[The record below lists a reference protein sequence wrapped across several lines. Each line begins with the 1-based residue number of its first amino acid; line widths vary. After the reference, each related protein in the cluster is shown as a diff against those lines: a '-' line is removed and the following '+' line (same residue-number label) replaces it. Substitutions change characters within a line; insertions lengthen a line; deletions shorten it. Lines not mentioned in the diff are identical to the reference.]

1 MKENKEYIR
10 LSEAAKLLGL
20 TVRATRRLFRKHLK
34 RISIY
39 SFVPRHI
46 FMKEYELRKK
56 AGLIPKEGEK
66 DG

>member
-1 MKENKEYIR
+1 MKDDREYIPLR
-10 LSEAAKLLGL
+10 EAAEKLGL
-20 TVRATRRLFRKHLK
+20 TVRATRRLFRKHIK

-56 AGLIPKEGEK
+56 AGLIPEQGEK